1 MKFAVMEDLNTIN
14 TIQLLFLKEVDS
26 RKEAVAAALNSRI
39 ANQPQNNIDKMSS
52 SNDQANNNSNV
63 QMTRRLRHTRR
74 SEEARLS
81 SRRRAPNQ
89 DADTALAFRLQ
100 RDEFMD
106 IYRGSSLARENLRAM
121 ARRAMNLARNNRND

>member
-121 ARRAMNLARNNRND
+121 ARRAMNLARNNRNV